1 MLLLASKPTAA
12 ARKTVLAHATGE
24 DRLAFGERELF
35 WLPSGG
41 ISDSDLDL
49 RAIEKALPTGTMRTH
64 GTIERLAAKFL
75 RLNRLSGMRSDA
87 FIDAVHS
94 LSKEKL
100 EAVLDPDVKF
110 FSPVS
115 FRSYDGRDLVV
126 LILTEGPMKLFEDFE
141 YVHAIEGPDEPIAAL
156 IFRTRVGD
164 KWMDGLDLLTFGED
178 GLITELK
185 VMLRPKSAVDAMAA
199 AMGERFEELGLTQP
213 SA

>member
-1 MLLLASKPTAA
+1 
-12 ARKTVLAHATGE
+12 
-24 DRLAFGERELF
+24 
-35 WLPSGG
+35 
-41 ISDSDLDL
+41 
-49 RAIEKALPTGTMRTH
+49 
-64 GTIERLAAKFL
+64 
-75 RLNRLSGMRSDA
+75 MRSDA
-87 FIDAVHS
+87 FVDAVHS

-100 EAVLDPDVKF
+100 ETVLDPDVKF

-141 YVHAIEGPDEPIAAL
+141 YVHMIEGPDEPTAAL

>member
-1 MLLLASKPTAA
+1 
-12 ARKTVLAHATGE
+12 
-24 DRLAFGERELF
+24 
-35 WLPSGG
+35 
-41 ISDSDLDL
+41 
-49 RAIEKALPTGTMRTH
+49 
-64 GTIERLAAKFL
+64 
-75 RLNRLSGMRSDA
+75 MRSDA

-100 EAVLDPDVKF
+100 ETVLNPDVKF

-141 YVHAIEGPDEPIAAL
+141 YVHVIEGPDEPTAAL

>member
-1 MLLLASKPTAA
+1 
-12 ARKTVLAHATGE
+12 
-24 DRLAFGERELF
+24 
-35 WLPSGG
+35 
-41 ISDSDLDL
+41 
-49 RAIEKALPTGTMRTH
+49 
-64 GTIERLAAKFL
+64 
-75 RLNRLSGMRSDA
+75 MRSDA
-87 FIDAVHS
+87 FVDAVHS

-100 EAVLDPDVKF
+100 ETVLDPDVKF

-141 YVHAIEGPDEPIAAL
+141 YVHVIEGPDEPTAAL

>member
-1 MLLLASKPTAA
+1 
-12 ARKTVLAHATGE
+12 
-24 DRLAFGERELF
+24 
-35 WLPSGG
+35 
-41 ISDSDLDL
+41 
-49 RAIEKALPTGTMRTH
+49 
-64 GTIERLAAKFL
+64 
-75 RLNRLSGMRSDA
+75 MRSDA
-87 FIDAVHS
+87 FVDAVHS

-100 EAVLDPDVKF
+100 ETVLDPDVKF

-141 YVHAIEGPDEPIAAL
+141 YVHVIEGPDEPTAAL

-199 AMGERFEELGLTQP
+199 AMGKRFEELGLTQP

>member
-1 MLLLASKPTAA
+1 
-12 ARKTVLAHATGE
+12 
-24 DRLAFGERELF
+24 
-35 WLPSGG
+35 
-41 ISDSDLDL
+41 
-49 RAIEKALPTGTMRTH
+49 
-64 GTIERLAAKFL
+64 
-75 RLNRLSGMRSDA
+75 MRSDA
-87 FIDAVHS
+87 FVDAVHS
-94 LSKEKL
+94 LSKEKM

-115 FRSYDGRDLVV
+115 FRSYDGRDLVL

-141 YVHAIEGPDEPIAAL
+141 YVHVIEGPDEPTAAL

>member
-1 MLLLASKPTAA
+1 
-12 ARKTVLAHATGE
+12 
-24 DRLAFGERELF
+24 
-35 WLPSGG
+35 
-41 ISDSDLDL
+41 
-49 RAIEKALPTGTMRTH
+49 
-64 GTIERLAAKFL
+64 
-75 RLNRLSGMRSDA
+75 MRSDA
-87 FIDAVHS
+87 FVDAVHS

-100 EAVLDPDVKF
+100 EAALDPDVKF

-141 YVHAIEGPDEPIAAL
+141 YVNVIEGPDEPTAAL
-156 IFRTRVGD
+156 VFRTRVGD
-164 KWMDGLDLLTFGED
+164 RWMDGLDLLTFGTD

-199 AMGERFEELGLTQP
+199 AMGKRFEELGLTQP

>member
-1 MLLLASKPTAA
+1 
-12 ARKTVLAHATGE
+12 
-24 DRLAFGERELF
+24 
-35 WLPSGG
+35 
-41 ISDSDLDL
+41 
-49 RAIEKALPTGTMRTH
+49 
-64 GTIERLAAKFL
+64 
-75 RLNRLSGMRSDA
+75 MRSDA
-87 FIDAVHS
+87 FVDAVHS

-100 EAVLDPDVKF
+100 EAALDPDVKF

-141 YVHAIEGPDEPIAAL
+141 YVHMIEGPEEPTAAL

-164 KWMDGLDLLTFGED
+164 KWVDGLDLLTFGED

-199 AMGERFEELGLTQP
+199 AMGRRFEELGLTQP

>member
-1 MLLLASKPTAA
+1 
-12 ARKTVLAHATGE
+12 
-24 DRLAFGERELF
+24 
-35 WLPSGG
+35 
-41 ISDSDLDL
+41 
-49 RAIEKALPTGTMRTH
+49 
-64 GTIERLAAKFL
+64 
-75 RLNRLSGMRSDA
+75 MRSDA
-87 FIDAVHS
+87 FVDAVHS

-100 EAVLDPDVKF
+100 EAALDPDVKF

-141 YVHAIEGPDEPIAAL
+141 YVHVIEGPDEPTAAL

>member
-1 MLLLASKPTAA
+1 
-12 ARKTVLAHATGE
+12 
-24 DRLAFGERELF
+24 
-35 WLPSGG
+35 
-41 ISDSDLDL
+41 
-49 RAIEKALPTGTMRTH
+49 
-64 GTIERLAAKFL
+64 
-75 RLNRLSGMRSDA
+75 MRSDA

-100 EAVLDPDVKF
+100 EAALGPEVKF
-110 FSPVS
+110 FSPVT

-126 LILTEGPMKLFEDFE
+126 TILTEGPMKLFEDFE
-141 YVHAIEGPDEPIAAL
+141 YVHTIEDPNEPAAAL

-164 KWMDGLDLLTFGED
+164 RWMDGLDLLTFGDD

-199 AMGERFEELGLTQP
+199 AMGRRFEELGLTQP